1 MSTLSRSSLL
11 QTAIEMAKG
20 EPPLAEYHPMRV
32 LFLIPKAKAPT
43 LEGNFSNHF
52 KDFIGLCLI
61 KDPSSRPSAKELLQH
76 RFIKNAPGGHS
87 SNSSSKDK
95 KINALVEL
103 IERHKAW
110 KMAKITNN
118 AGKDAKN
125 GKTPSN
131 NSGLLSPG
139 EAERT
144 LRLDETIRPND
155 TLISSW
161 SFDSIRQDMLEL
173 EEEDENDEDE
183 EVYHR
188 KLSEAM
194 RSMALTQQNLVRSS
208 SYIHS
213 RAIVY

>member
-1 MSTLSRSSLL
+1 
-11 QTAIEMAKG
+11 MAKG

-76 RFIKNAPGGHS
+76 RFIKNAAGISSSSS
-87 SNSSSKDK
+87 SNKDK

-110 KMAKITNN
+110 KVAKISNN
-118 AGKDAKN
+118 AANGKDGKN
-125 GKTPSN
+125 KKIDSN
-131 NSGLLSPG
+131 VGLLSPG

-161 SFDSIRQDMLEL
+161 SFDSIRQDMLQL
-173 EEEDENDEDE
+173 EEEEEENDDDE

-194 RSMALTQQNLVRSS
+194 RSMALTQQNLVRSL
-208 SYIHS
+208 SYILTFVGS
-213 RAIVY
+213 LC